1 MENFFSFPETGKLQ
15 VERVFLDAG
24 YPILFTC
31 INEQTELFLCVCC
44 QSNIHGKKWLL
55 VQTEPKMIINM
66 LEDKITI
73 RDAFIHSGDRKFTI
87 FQNEQLSI
95 QSNVEEDWDAVNS
108 IALPDAGEYMEAEED
123 EFAEDISHYRSLIRL
138 EMYAKILT
146 KALANTAWSVNVKT
160 SQYESFETEYDTNLL
175 NKNVSCLM
183 GKHTEIYDNSL
194 QWYAA

>member
-1 MENFFSFPETGKLQ
+1 MQDT
-15 VERVFLDAG
+15 
-24 YPILFTC
+24 LFTC
-31 INEQTELFLCVCC
+31 VNEQTELFLCVCC

-108 IALPDAGEYMEAEED
+108 IALPDAGEYMEAEEN
-123 EFAEDISHYRSLIRL
+123 EFAEDISY
-138 EMYAKILT
+138 
-146 KALANTAWSVNVKT
+146 
-160 SQYESFETEYDTNLL
+160 
-175 NKNVSCLM
+175 
-183 GKHTEIYDNSL
+183 
-194 QWYAA
+194 